1 MLVTLCIGQVR
12 EVRGFEQIRYSAL
25 LRSTARLSVMSVLV
39 LKIEKTHL
47 NLYFTGAFLAA
58 PSNSV
63 LKLVAI
69 ASILAAVTLIYV
81 NWRKSGDRLD
91 RRAHSRSVFYSLL
104 LRGSRCSI

>member
-58 PSNSV
+58 PSNNV
-63 LKLVAI
+63 LKLNAI
-69 ASILAAVTLIYV
+69 ASILAAVTLTYV
-81 NWRKSGDRLD
+81 N
-91 RRAHSRSVFYSLL
+91 
-104 LRGSRCSI
+104 